1 MSQSLFSQPLNVIN
15 VGIAMFSDDLKKQH
29 VEVTQ
34 LDWTPPGQGNMQVVQ
49 ALDNIADSP
58 LADKIAAANQQAL
71 ERIIQSHPV
80 LIGFDQAINVVPG
93 MTAKTILHAGPPIT
107 WEKMCGAMKGAV
119 TGALV
124 FEGLAKDLDE
134 AAELAASGEITFSP
148 CHEHDCVGSMAG
160 VTSASMFMHIVKN
173 KTYGN
178 IAYTNMSEQMAKI
191 LRMGANDQSVI
202 DRLNWM
208 RDVQGPIL
216 RDAMKIIGEIDLRL
230 MLAQAL
236 HMGDECHNRNNAGT
250 TLLIQALTPGIIQ
263 AGYSVEQQR
272 EVFEFVASSDYF
284 SGPTWMAMCKAAM
297 DAAHGIEYSTVVTTM
312 ARNGVEFGLRVSGLP
327 GQWFTG
333 PAQQV
338 IGPMFAGYKPEDSG
352 LDIGDSAIT
361 ETYGIGGFAMATA
374 PAIVALVGGTVEE
387 AIDFSRQMREITL
400 GENPNVTIP
409 LLGFMGVPSAID
421 ITRVGSSGILPVI
434 NTAIAHKDAGVGMIG
449 AGIVHPPFAC
459 FEKAILAGANVT
471 ASDLHVHAGCGV
483 NALSGLRMAQ
493 ESVGLISV
501 AHQAFVTIA
510 GCGVNALSGLRMA
523 QESVGL
529 ISVAHQAFVTT
540 AGCGVDALS
549 GLRVARESVGLISV
563 AHQAFVTIAGCG
575 VNALSGLRVAREL

>member
-434 NTAIAHKDAGVGMIG
+434 NTAIAHK
-449 AGIVHPPFAC
+449 
-459 FEKAILAGANVT
+459 
-471 ASDLHVHAGCGV
+471 
-483 NALSGLRMAQ
+483 
-493 ESVGLISV
+493 
-501 AHQAFVTIA
+501 
-510 GCGVNALSGLRMA
+510 
-523 QESVGL
+523 
-529 ISVAHQAFVTT
+529 
-540 AGCGVDALS
+540 
-549 GLRVARESVGLISV
+549 
-563 AHQAFVTIAGCG
+563 
-575 VNALSGLRVAREL
+575 